1 LLLYLTEA
9 LALTH
14 CKAYLSIALATSL
27 FQKKCCHGVATTSLQ
42 EANMRKR
49 LTDRTI
55 KALKPASNAAPMD
68 VMDSITPSF
77 GVRVMGTPQHPV
89 RTFIL
94 RTRFPGNNNPVR
106 VRLGSYD
113 ETNKMSLEGA
123 REKARDWLALI
134 RKGRDPRIEEAR
146 QRQAELRK
154 QATLFGA
161 VAEAFIVGKLPS
173 ERRGAD
179 VEREIRKEFKG
190 WWDRPIAD
198 ITDEDVIRIIRA
210 KAKTAPASARNILGN
225 IKRLFQWS
233 IDQRAYGLRVSP
245 ASDIKPTAIVGEK
258 IARDRLLDD
267 DEVFA
272 FWRAAKRMPYPAG
285 PVYQLLL
292 LTGLRLGEVSDAGW
306 SELDPIVARTIRQR
320 GDAPIDWSRF
330 DQQRLT
336 WTIPASRMKGRNGKA
351 RAHVVPLTI
360 DMLRILEG
368 LPIFVSGGD
377 FLFSRN
383 AGRRPAVMST
393 EIKDDLDAR
402 MLRTLRAMA
411 RQRGDDP
418 GVKLEPW
425 VQHDLRRVVRSGLSR
440 LKIAEEIREAVLAHA
455 RGGIKKH
462 YDLHDYLDEKRD
474 ALMQWGTRLRSI
486 VEPATA
492 ASNVVS
498 MARK

>member
-1 LLLYLTEA
+1 
-9 LALTH
+9 
-14 CKAYLSIALATSL
+14 
-27 FQKKCCHGVATTSLQ
+27 
-42 EANMRKR
+42 MRKR

-55 KALKPASNAAPMD
+55 KSLKPATENAAPAD
-68 VMDSITPSF
+68 VMDSITPNL

-113 ETNKMSLEGA
+113 ETDKMSLEGA

-134 RKGRDPRIEEAR
+134 RKGHDPRLEEAR

-161 VAEAFIVGKLPS
+161 VAEDFIVGKLPS

-179 VEREIRKEFKG
+179 VEREIRKEFAG

-198 ITDEDVIRIIRA
+198 ITDEDVIRVIRA
-210 KAKTAPASARNILGN
+210 KAKTAPASARNVLGHA
-225 IKRLFQWS
+225 KRLFQWA
-233 IDQRAYGLRVSP
+233 IDQRTYGLKQSP

-285 PVYQLLL
+285 PVYQLLV
-292 LTGLRLGEVSDAGW
+292 LTGLRLAEVSDASW
-306 SELDPIVARTIRQR
+306 SEFHPDVVRAIRQR
-320 GDAPIDWSRF
+320 GADPVDWTK
-330 DQQRLT
+330 LNT
-336 WTIPASRMKGRNGKA
+336 EKLVWVVPANRMKGRNGKA
-351 RAHVVPLTI
+351 SAHAVPLTPDI
-360 DMLRILEG
+360 LQILET

-393 EIKDDLDAR
+393 EIKDSLDAR
-402 MLRTLRAMA
+402 MLRTLQAMA

-418 GVKLEPW
+418 AGVKLEPW

-455 RGGIKKH
+455 RPGIKGV
-462 YDLHDYLDEKRD
+462 YDQHDYLDEKRD
-474 ALMQWGTRLRSI
+474 ALIQWSRRLRSI
-486 VEPATA
+486 VEPSPV

>member
-1 LLLYLTEA
+1 MT
-9 LALTH
+9 
-14 CKAYLSIALATSL
+14 K
-27 FQKKCCHGVATTSLQ
+27 
-42 EANMRKR
+42 RR

-55 KALKPASNAAPMD
+55 KSLKPATENAAPADIMD
-68 VMDSITPSF
+68 TITPGF
-77 GVRVMGTPQHPV
+77 GVRVMGKPQHPV

-113 ETNKMSLEGA
+113 ETDKLSLEGA

-161 VAEAFIVGKLPS
+161 VAEDFIRDKLPS

-179 VEREIRKEFKG
+179 VEREIRKEFKS

-198 ITDEDVIRIIRA
+198 ITDEDIIRIVRA
-210 KAKTAPASARNILGN
+210 KAKTAPASARNILGHA
-225 IKRLFQWS
+225 KRVFQWA

-292 LTGLRLGEVSDAGW
+292 MTGLRLGEVSDAGW
-306 SELDPIVARTIRQR
+306 SELDPIVARAIRQR

-330 DQQRLT
+330 DQQQLT
-336 WTIPASRMKGRNGKA
+336 WTIPASRMKGKNGKA
-351 RAHVVPLTI
+351 RAHVVPLTV

-393 EIKDDLDAR
+393 EIKDDLDRR
-402 MLRTLRAMA
+402 MLRTLRAVA

-418 GVKLEPW
+418 VGVKLEPW

-455 RGGIKKH
+455 RPGIKGV
-462 YDLHDYLDEKRD
+462 YDQHDYLDEKRD
-474 ALMQWGTRLRSI
+474 ALLLWGARLRSI
-486 VEPATA
+486 VEPAPA

>member
-1 LLLYLTEA
+1 
-9 LALTH
+9 
-14 CKAYLSIALATSL
+14 
-27 FQKKCCHGVATTSLQ
+27 
-42 EANMRKR
+42 MRKR

-55 KALKPASNAAPMD
+55 KALKPASADAAPAD
-68 VMDSITPSF
+68 VMDSIVLGF
-77 GVRVMGTPQHPV
+77 GVRIMGTPQHPV
-89 RTFIL
+89 RTYIL
-94 RTRFPGNNNPVR
+94 RTRFPGSTTPSR
-106 VRLGSYD
+106 VRIGAYD
-113 ETNKMSLEGA
+113 ETDKTSLEDA
-123 REKARDWLALI
+123 RDKARNWLAAI
-134 RKGRDPRIEEAR
+134 RRGRDPRVEEKR
-146 QRQAELRK
+146 QREAELRK
-154 QATLFGA
+154 LATLFGA
-161 VAEAFIVGKLPS
+161 VAEDFIRDKLPG

-179 VEREIRKEFKG
+179 VEREIKKEFNA

-198 ITDEDVIRIIRA
+198 ITDEDIIRVIRT
-210 KAKTAPASARNILGN
+210 KAKTAPASARNILGHA
-225 IKRLFQWS
+225 KRVFQWA
-233 IDQRAYGLRVSP
+233 IDQRTYGLRVSP
-245 ASDIKPTAIVGEK
+245 ASDIKPSAIVGEK
-258 IARDRLLDD
+258 IARDRLLGD

-320 GDAPIDWSRF
+320 GDAPIDWSKF
-330 DQQRLT
+330 DQQQLT
-336 WTIPASRMKGRNGKA
+336 WTIPSTRMKGKNGKA

-360 DMLRILEG
+360 DMLRILES

-418 GVKLEPW
+418 AVIKLEPW

-455 RGGIKKH
+455 RPGIKGV
-462 YDLHDYLDEKRD
+462 YDQHDYLDEKRD
-474 ALMQWGTRLRSI
+474 ALTQWGARLRGI
-486 VEPATA
+486 VEPAPA
-492 ASNVVS
+492 ASNVVAMRPAS
-498 MARK
+498 

>member
-1 LLLYLTEA
+1 
-9 LALTH
+9 
-14 CKAYLSIALATSL
+14 
-27 FQKKCCHGVATTSLQ
+27 
-42 EANMRKR
+42 MRKR

-55 KALKPASNAAPMD
+55 KSLQPASATAAPSD
-68 VMDSITPSF
+68 VMDTIVPGF

-89 RTFIL
+89 RTYIL
-94 RTRFPGNNNPVR
+94 RTRFPGNNNPTR
-106 VRLGSYD
+106 VRIGSYD
-113 ETNKMSLEGA
+113 ETDRLSLEGA

-134 RKGRDPRIEEAR
+134 RKGRDPRIEEER
-146 QRQAELRK
+146 RRQAELRK
-154 QATLFGA
+154 HATLFGA
-161 VAEAFIVGKLPS
+161 VAEDFIRDKLPG

-179 VEREIRKEFKG
+179 VEREIRKEFKI

-198 ITDEDVIRIIRA
+198 ITDEDVIRVIRA
-210 KAKTAPASARNILGN
+210 KAKTAPASARNILGHA
-225 IKRLFQWS
+225 KRVFQWS

-245 ASDIKPTAIVGEK
+245 ASDIKPTSIVGDK
-258 IARDRLLDD
+258 VARDRLLND

-285 PVYQLLL
+285 PVYQLLI
-292 LTGLRLGEVSDAGW
+292 LTGLRLGEVSDASW
-306 SELDPIVARTIRQR
+306 SEFAPVVVRTIRQH
-320 GDAPIDWSRF
+320 GDGPVDWSQF
-330 DQQRLT
+330 DQRQLT
-336 WTIPASRMKGRNGKA
+336 WTIPATRMKGRNNKA
-351 RAHVVPLTI
+351 RAHVLPLTP

-418 GVKLEPW
+418 TTVELEHW

-455 RGGIKKH
+455 RLGIKAV
-462 YDLHDYLDEKRD
+462 YDQHDYLDEKRD
-474 ALMQWGTRLRSI
+474 ALMQWGARLRGI
-486 VEPATA
+486 VEPAPV